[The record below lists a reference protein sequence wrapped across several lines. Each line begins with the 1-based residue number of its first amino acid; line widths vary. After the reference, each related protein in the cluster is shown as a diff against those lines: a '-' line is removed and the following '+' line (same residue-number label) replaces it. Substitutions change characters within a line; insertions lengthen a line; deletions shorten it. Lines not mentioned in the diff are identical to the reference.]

1 MKHSLIQIAPEV
13 SAALEKQQ
21 GVVALE
27 STLISHGL
35 PWPTNLETALAS
47 EEAVRK
53 SKSVP
58 ATIAVLKGRLTVGL
72 SRSEIEALAKSKEV
86 AKVSV
91 RDLPVLM
98 ARRVDGA
105 TTVASTLVIAHRAGI
120 RVMATGGIG
129 GVHRGAF
136 SGTSPTFDISA
147 DLPVLARTPA
157 ILVCSGAKSILDL
170 RATREWLETHGV
182 TVLGYRTDEF
192 PGFYTP
198 HTGLRAD
205 ARVDSVAEIVEIARV
220 RWNLGLEGSILVG
233 NPPPAELAFSSQ
245 LIETHLR
252 EATAQM
258 ERERVSGKDVTPFL
272 LSRLQQA
279 TEGKATRL
287 NSTLIVA
294 NAALA
299 GEIAAALSQHA
310 S

>member
-1 MKHSLIQIAPEV
+1 MKNSLTQIAPEV
-13 SAALEKQQ
+13 ANALEKCQ

-53 SKSVP
+53 SKAVP

-72 SRSEIEALAKSKEV
+72 SHSEIEALANNKDI

-98 ARRVDGA
+98 ARRADGA
-105 TTVASTLVIAHRAGI
+105 TTVASTLMIAHRAGI

-129 GVHRGAF
+129 GVHRDAF
-136 SGTSPTFDISA
+136 SGDSPTLDISA
-147 DLPVLARTPA
+147 DLPVLARTPV

-182 TVLGYRTDEF
+182 TVLGFRTDEF
-192 PGFYTP
+192 PGFYTT
-198 HTGLRAD
+198 HTGLRVD
-205 ARVDSVAEIVEIARV
+205 ARTNSIAEIVEIARA
-220 RWNLGLEGSILVG
+220 RWSLELEGAILVG
-233 NPPPAELAFSSQ
+233 NPPPADLALPAE

-258 ERERVSGKDVTPFL
+258 EHERVSGKDVTPFL

-287 NSTLIVA
+287 NSALIIA

-299 GEIAAALSQHA
+299 GEVAAALAQHA
-310 S
+310 E